1 MLCEQRTAIAV
12 VEPPLS
18 PKSARSVKRR
28 VTEDHVRHAFNVA
41 AAIGGDVLLRG
52 PEVCAVIGVS
62 IATLYRMLT
71 AHEFPAPIS
80 PTRGTKAW
88 PMSVVQSWIK
98 ERIAAGASD
107 VTN

>member
-1 MLCEQRTAIAV
+1 MVYEQRAALAL
-12 VEPPLS
+12 VEPHSSTQALP
-18 PKSARSVKRR
+18 SVKRR
-28 VTEDHVRHAFNVA
+28 VTQDRVRHAFNVA

-62 IATLYRMLT
+62 IATLYRMLA

-98 ERIAAGASD
+98 ERIAAGA
-107 VTN
+107 TNVA